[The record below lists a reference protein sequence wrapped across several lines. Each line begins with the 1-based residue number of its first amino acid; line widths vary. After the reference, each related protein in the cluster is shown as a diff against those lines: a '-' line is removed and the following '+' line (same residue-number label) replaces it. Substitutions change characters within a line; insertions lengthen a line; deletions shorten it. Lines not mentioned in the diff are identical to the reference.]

1 MQLPR
6 RWFSVD
12 VIATLLHEQ
21 IVIHS
26 SDGHRVARPLRRVA
40 SQLGFDR
47 QGEALFTGVVNDLLA
62 GPQVDHVRAD
72 GGIECHTHWI
82 EAPDGQAVGLVVWI
96 AAPPT
101 TPRPDYNSWILDLRK
116 VATRS
121 GGDNLGI
128 IGDGRQAGE
137 ERAIRHLLRNMIPD
151 DAGEFLALYYGAQD
165 GKEGRLTEATWSVR
179 RPDDPTRWV
188 HFWSTT
194 TALGAHGGDN
204 RTVYGLTAQLRHREM
219 DTRMG
224 TLVQYTHSTL
234 LMVDARTGFT
244 VTTTG
249 ELAPAFDSDEQLLR
263 RVIEQIDLHRVAPA
277 AAHETV
283 VEQTISI
290 DGDRYNVASFAVPNP
305 RQTADAPVAIL
316 LVPANSK
323 AG

>member
-47 QGEALFTGVVNDLLA
+47 QGEALFTGVITDIMA
-62 GPQVDHVRAD
+62 GPQVDHVRTE

-82 EAPDGQAVGLVVWI
+82 AAPDGQAVGLVVWI

-101 TPRPDYNSWILDLRK
+101 TPRPVYNSWILDLQK

-121 GGDNLGI
+121 GGDNLSI
-128 IGDGRQAGE
+128 IGDGRKAGE
-137 ERAIRHLLRNMIPD
+137 ERAIRHLLRHMIPD
-151 DAGEFLALYYGAQD
+151 DAGEFLALYYGAQN
-165 GKEGRLTEATWSVR
+165 GKEGRLTEASWSVR
-179 RPDDPTRWV
+179 RPDDPGQWV
-188 HFWSTT
+188 HFWSST
-194 TALGAHGGDN
+194 TALGASGDRD

-219 DTRMG
+219 DTRMS
-224 TLVQYTHSTL
+224 TLVRYTNSTL
-234 LMVDARTGFT
+234 LMVDARSGF
-244 VTTTG
+244 VVSTTG
-249 ELAPAFDSDEQLLR
+249 ELAPAFDSDEPLLR
-263 RVIEQIDLHRVAPA
+263 RVLDQIDMKRITPA
-277 AAHETV
+277 TSHETV

-290 DGDRYNVASFAVPNP
+290 EGSRFNVATFAVPNA
-305 RQTADAPVAIL
+305 RQAAEVPLAIL
-316 LVPANSK
+316 LVPATSK